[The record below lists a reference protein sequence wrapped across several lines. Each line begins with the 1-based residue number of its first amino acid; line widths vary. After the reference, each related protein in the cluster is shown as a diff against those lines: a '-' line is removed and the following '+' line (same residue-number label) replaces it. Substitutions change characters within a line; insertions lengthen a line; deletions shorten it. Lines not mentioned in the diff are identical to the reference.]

1 MASIIYAFLKFI
13 NAILLKHVEIMS
25 DSVLVNI
32 LYLSNHFNLS
42 TCLMYNIH
50 VYAYTYMI

>member
-42 TCLMYNIH
+42 TCLMYYI
-50 VYAYTYMI
+50 YAYTYMI

>member
-1 MASIIYAFLKFI
+1 MASTIYAFLKFI

-42 TCLMYNIH
+42 TCLMYNI
-50 VYAYTYMI
+50 YAYTYMI